1 MYTAP
6 HWKSPIALNGL
17 AYYKSND
24 EVDKCLTISL
34 KLPPIIHFLSDF
46 RNRKIELTLM
56 VTHEWI
62 LFAMGSLSAA
72 NEKIEIHSE
81 SGARH
86 RRHPP
91 LRAARFINSSVILNF
106 VHRRVH
112 FTKNHDQKKVGYKIC
127 RRWAFS
133 FFSRRNIFSLVVIT
147 LENSQCRNIGYIRSF
162 QKPISVSDWL
172 IPNIGTRTRT
182 LTGFH

>member
-24 EVDKCLTISL
+24 EVDKCLTISM

-112 FTKNHDQKKVGYKIC
+112 FTKNHDQKKSWLQNMSTVGFFVFFPKKYFQFGCDHFGKFAMQEHWIYKI
-127 RRWAFS
+127 
-133 FFSRRNIFSLVVIT
+133 
-147 LENSQCRNIGYIRSF
+147 
-162 QKPISVSDWL
+162 VSKTDFRFGL
-172 IPNIGTRTRT
+172 IN
-182 LTGFH
+182 